1 MQVGRNEW
9 SYHAS
14 SNTVTSTDHLPLS
27 TPFTFDNQ
35 IPKFNVRQML
45 LILLANIMVIGRFI
59 TFIGKCM
66 FYLVPFR
73 HCCCILKEQA
83 LARIISGAVTED
95 YLEEQEVEEQI
106 SSKLLR
112 TERKEGKA
120 TGPGCQCIKSIEHSC
135 ES

>member
-1 MQVGRNEW
+1 
-9 SYHAS
+9 
-14 SNTVTSTDHLPLS
+14 
-27 TPFTFDNQ
+27 
-35 IPKFNVRQML
+35 
-45 LILLANIMVIGRFI
+45 MVIVRFI

-95 YLEEQEVEEQI
+95 YLEEQI

-112 TERKEGKA
+112 TERKEGNA
-120 TGPGCQCIKSIEHSC
+120 TGPGCRSIKSIEHFC
-135 ES
+135 EQLSGTMS